1 MGRSW
6 GGSKGERTIANGRVA
21 ECGGRKLVH
30 GLQEKEEKRI
40 MLFRRKEE
48 GPKAQR
54 LEGGIQ
60 ELLKVG

>member
-1 MGRSW
+1 MRRP
-6 GGSKGERTIANGRVA
+6 KGERTIANGCGA

-30 GLQEKEEKRI
+30 GLQGKEEKRI
-40 MLFRRKEE
+40 AVFRRKEE

-60 ELLKVG
+60 ELLTVG